1 MIPDGSGSSIVMIV
15 PAFAGMTILMII
27 PWDTE
32 VAAVDPAQALKDFRP
47 KHEFFVGID
56 SDGCAF
62 DTMGIKH
69 RECFCPWLI
78 AYFGLQPVAQAARE
92 CKDFADLFSKTRGS
106 NRHKTAKRI
115 ISELLPSHPMTR
127 ARGFTVPQ
135 CRHYFAWVD
144 DPNSTLSNDG
154 LQKAI
159 EETSD
164 PQARK
169 ELELALAWSERV
181 NWAIEETVK
190 AMPPFPY
197 VRKSLEKIQPSADV
211 FVVSATPV
219 EALRREW
226 EEHDIAKYVQVIAG
240 QEMGN
245 KAQHLDYATAGKYR
259 QDHVLMIGDAPGDME
274 AAKKNNALFYPIN
287 PGDEV
292 QSWKRFGDEA
302 FDRFINGRYAGQY
315 EEKVIAEFDACL
327 PELPPWEK

>member
-1 MIPDGSGSSIVMIV
+1 
-15 PAFAGMTILMII
+15 MII
-27 PWDTE
+27 PWETE
-32 VAAVDPAQALKDFRP
+32 VAGVDPAQPLKDFKP

-62 DTMGIKH
+62 DTMGIKQ

-92 CKDFADLFSKTRGS
+92 CKDFTDLFSKTRGG
-106 NRHKTAKRI
+106 NRHKTTKRI
-115 ISELLPSHPMTR
+115 IAELLPSHPMTK

-135 CRHYFAWVD
+135 YRHYFAWVD
-144 DPNSTLSNDG
+144 DPNSLLSNEG
-154 LQKAI
+154 LEKAI
-159 EETSD
+159 DVTSN
-164 PQARK
+164 PEAKK

-197 VRKSLEKIQPSADV
+197 VRESLEKIQSLADII
-211 FVVSATPV
+211 VVSGTPV

-240 QEMGN
+240 QEMGK
-245 KAQHLDYATAGKYR
+245 KAQHLDYATTGKYEKN
-259 QDHVLMIGDAPGDME
+259 HVLMVGDAPGDME
-274 AAKKNNALFYPIN
+274 AAKANDALFYPIN

-292 QSWKRFGDEA
+292 ESWKRFGEEA
-302 FDRFINGRYAGQY
+302 FDKFINGRYVGEY
-315 EEKVIAEFDACL
+315 EEKVIAQFDAYL